1 MINTYTRCEGAFIGH
16 AIASKY
22 DPSILMAL
30 NISQS
35 LVECQKFDGSDI
47 LSRYLYLYHT
57 KKCEIGEITKYIY
70 QETLKRN
77 DTQSLIS
84 RENFRFDQSV
94 IDEIVKLAD
103 KKFEGRT
110 AGCGPAQ
117 RSYPLAFC
125 QYIKDDD
132 LFDCTLLEAKLTH
145 NNPIA
150 GQVAGIVN
158 LICRSLINN
167 NDWNDAVN
175 SALATPRLHKDI
187 MEMAFHRN
195 RRFYHDLGTPA
206 AYAPTALNSAL
217 YCVSVSDNAA
227 QAIANACDKDKS
239 YCAPI
244 VGILAGARWGI
255 PLETYK
261 DNINDLQLAPLRDIA
276 SKLSTIW
283 KSKNDGPH
291 Y

>member
-16 AIASKY
+16 AVASKY

-35 LVECQKFDGSDI
+35 LVEYQKFDGSDI

-70 QETLKRN
+70 QETLKRS

-103 KKFEGRT
+103 TKFEGRT

-175 SALATPRLHKDI
+175 SALATPRLHNDI

-227 QAIANACDKDKS
+227 QAIANAYDKDKS

>member
-175 SALATPRLHKDI
+175 SAFTVPRLHNDVKDVLLRH
-187 MEMAFHRN
+187 HRWA
-195 RRFYHDLGTPA
+195 YPA
-206 AYAPTALNSAL
+206 VETHPAYAPTVLNAALHHVATSK
-217 YCVSVSDNAA
+217 NAA
-227 QAIANACDKDKS
+227 QAIANAYVKDKS

-261 DNINDLQLAPLRDIA
+261 DNINDSQLATLRETV
-276 SKLSTIW
+276 SKLSTTW
-283 KSKNDGPH
+283 KPIDNHPSV
-291 Y
+291 